1 MIVIGAT
8 HPLVAVMATPEVV
21 AALAALGIAICGV
34 VTMQLK
40 ALSARLKN
48 RIDAVHETAEAAR
61 EQVTNHHGTNLRDD
75 LDQLSRQ
82 VREGMTAIQ
91 AAQNRA
97 DARAERE
104 HDERVAE
111 VRMLR
116 EDMGRIREDMGRIR
130 EDLSEQRAALYD
142 CPLH

>member
-1 MIVIGAT
+1 MILIGAT

-40 ALSARLKN
+40 VLSARLKN

-82 VREGMTAIQ
+82 LREGMTAIQ
-91 AAQNRA
+91 ASQNRA

-116 EDMGRIREDMGRIR
+116 EEMGRIRD
-130 EDLSEQRAALYD
+130 DLSAQRAALDD
-142 CPLH
+142 CPRH

>member
-40 ALSARLKN
+40 ALAARLKK

-82 VREGMTAIQ
+82 LREGMTAIQ
-91 AAQNRA
+91 ASQNRA

-116 EDMGRIREDMGRIR
+116 EEMGRIR
-130 EDLSEQRAALYD
+130 EDLSAQRAALDD
-142 CPLH
+142 CPRH

>member
-1 MIVIGAT
+1 MSGAT

-21 AALAALGIAICGV
+21 TALAALGIAICGV
-34 VTMQLK
+34 LTMQLK
-40 ALSARLKN
+40 SVAARLRS
-48 RIDAVHETAEAAR
+48 RIDSVHETAEAAR
-61 EQVTNHHGTNLRDD
+61 EQVTNHNGTNLRDD

-82 VREGMTAIQ
+82 LREGMTAIQ

-116 EDMGRIREDMGRIR
+116 EEMGRIR
-130 EDLSEQRAALYD
+130 EDLSAQRAALDD
-142 CPLH
+142 CPRH

>member
-1 MIVIGAT
+1 MIIIGAT

-91 AAQNRA
+91 AAQNRS

-116 EDMGRIREDMGRIR
+116 EEMGRIRD
-130 EDLSEQRAALYD
+130 DLSAQRAALDD
-142 CPLH
+142 CPRH

>member
-1 MIVIGAT
+1 MSEAT
-8 HPLVAVMATPEVV
+8 HPLVAVMATPDVV

-34 VTMQLK
+34 ITVQLK
-40 ALSARLKN
+40 ALSARLKS

-75 LDQLSRQ
+75 VDQLARQ
-82 VREGMTAIQ
+82 VREGLASIQ

-104 HDERVAE
+104 HDERVDE

-116 EDMGRIREDMGRIR
+116 EDLGRIR
-130 EDLSEQRAALYD
+130 EDLSAQRAALDD
-142 CPLH
+142 CPRH

>member
-1 MIVIGAT
+1 MTPST

-34 VTMQLK
+34 VTVQLK
-40 ALSARLKN
+40 ALSARLKS

-82 VREGMTAIQ
+82 LREGLTAIQ
-91 AAQNRA
+91 VAQNRA
-97 DARAERE
+97 DSRAERE
-104 HDERVAE
+104 HDERVDE

-116 EDMGRIREDMGRIR
+116 EEMGRIRD
-130 EDLSEQRAALYD
+130 DLSAQRAALDD
-142 CPLH
+142 CPRH

>member
-1 MIVIGAT
+1 MTATT

-21 AALAALGIAICGV
+21 AALAALGVAICGV
-34 VTMQLK
+34 ITVQLK
-40 ALSARLKN
+40 ALSARLKS

-75 LDQLSRQ
+75 VDQLARQ
-82 VREGMTAIQ
+82 VREGMAAIQ

-111 VRMLR
+111 ARMLR
-116 EDMGRIREDMGRIR
+116 EEMGRIR
-130 EDLSEQRAALYD
+130 EDLSAQRAALDD
-142 CPLH
+142 CPRH

>member
-1 MIVIGAT
+1 MIAAT

-21 AALAALGIAICGV
+21 AALAALGVAICGV
-34 VTMQLK
+34 ITMQLK
-40 ALSARLKN
+40 ALSARLKS
-48 RIDAVHETAEAAR
+48 RIDAVHQTAEAAR

-82 VREGMTAIQ
+82 LREGMAAIQ
-91 AAQNRA
+91 ASQNRA
-97 DARAERE
+97 NARAERE

-116 EDMGRIREDMGRIR
+116 EEMGRIR
-130 EDLSEQRAALYD
+130 EDLSAQRAALDD
-142 CPLH
+142 CPRH

>member
-1 MIVIGAT
+1 
-8 HPLVAVMATPEVV
+8 MATPEVV

-34 VTMQLK
+34 ITMQLK

-48 RIDAVHETAEAAR
+48 RIDAVHDTAEAAR

-82 VREGMTAIQ
+82 LREGMTAIQ
-91 AAQNRA
+91 ASQNRA

-116 EDMGRIREDMGRIR
+116 EEMGRIR
-130 EDLSEQRAALYD
+130 EDLSAQRAALDD
-142 CPLH
+142 CPRH

>member
-1 MIVIGAT
+1 MIMIDAT

-82 VREGMTAIQ
+82 VRDGMTAIQ
-91 AAQNRA
+91 VAQNRA

-116 EDMGRIREDMGRIR
+116 EEMGRIRD
-130 EDLSEQRAALYD
+130 DLSAQRATLAD
-142 CPLH
+142 CPRH

>member
-1 MIVIGAT
+1 MIMSGAT

-82 VREGMTAIQ
+82 VREGMTAIH

-97 DARAERE
+97 DARSERE

-116 EDMGRIREDMGRIR
+116 EEMGRIR
-130 EDLSEQRAALYD
+130 EDLSAQRAALDD
-142 CPLH
+142 CPRH

>member
-1 MIVIGAT
+1 
-8 HPLVAVMATPEVV
+8 MATPEVV
-21 AALAALGIAICGV
+21 AALAALWIAICGV

-91 AAQNRA
+91 MAQNRA

-116 EDMGRIREDMGRIR
+116 GEMGRIRD
-130 EDLSEQRAALYD
+130 DLSAQRAALDD
-142 CPLH
+142 CPRH

>member
-1 MIVIGAT
+1 
-8 HPLVAVMATPEVV
+8 MATPEVV

-40 ALSARLKN
+40 AFSARIKN

-82 VREGMTAIQ
+82 LREGMKAIQ
-91 AAQNRA
+91 ASQNRA

-116 EDMGRIREDMGRIR
+116 EEMGRIR
-130 EDLSEQRAALYD
+130 EDLSAQRAALDD
-142 CPLH
+142 CPRH

>member
-1 MIVIGAT
+1 VIVIGAT

-82 VREGMTAIQ
+82 LREGMTAIQ
-91 AAQNRA
+91 ASQNRA

-116 EDMGRIREDMGRIR
+116 EEMGRIR
-130 EDLSEQRAALYD
+130 EDLSAQRAALDD
-142 CPLH
+142 CPRH

>member
-1 MIVIGAT
+1 MIMIGAT

-40 ALSARLKN
+40 ALSARLKK

-75 LDQLSRQ
+75 LDKLSRQ
-82 VREGMTAIQ
+82 LREGMTAIQ
-91 AAQNRA
+91 ASQNRA

-116 EDMGRIREDMGRIR
+116 EEMGRIR
-130 EDLSEQRAALYD
+130 EDLSAQRAALDD
-142 CPLH
+142 CPRH

>member
-82 VREGMTAIQ
+82 LREGMTAIQ
-91 AAQNRA
+91 VAQNRA

-116 EDMGRIREDMGRIR
+116 EEMGRIR
-130 EDLSEQRAALYD
+130 EDLSAQRAAIDD
-142 CPLH
+142 CPRH

>member
-40 ALSARLKN
+40 ALSERLKN
-48 RIDAVHETAEAAR
+48 RIDVVHETAEAAR
-61 EQVTNHHGTNLRDD
+61 KQVTNHHGTNLRDD

-82 VREGMTAIQ
+82 LREGMTAIQ
-91 AAQNRA
+91 ASQNRA

-116 EDMGRIREDMGRIR
+116 EEMGRIR
-130 EDLSEQRAALYD
+130 EDLSAQRAALDD
-142 CPLH
+142 CPRR

>member
-82 VREGMTAIQ
+82 LREGMTAIQ
-91 AAQNRA
+91 ASQNRA

-116 EDMGRIREDMGRIR
+116 EEMGRIR
-130 EDLSEQRAALYD
+130 EDLSAQRAYLDD
-142 CPLH
+142 CPRH